1 MESICVY
8 FKNTFIT
15 KTDIQK
21 EKGYFI
27 SIQVAV
33 KDPFRYFPLEI
44 SFTNVTRSFGV
55 QSKILHNFSS
65 VSNVIFLLFFKVSK
79 VRLSIPDFNNLYCE
93 TPLIFMVF
101 HNGL

>member
-33 KDPFRYFPLEI
+33 KYPFRYFP
-44 SFTNVTRSFGV
+44 
-55 QSKILHNFSS
+55 
-65 VSNVIFLLFFKVSK
+65 
-79 VRLSIPDFNNLYCE
+79 
-93 TPLIFMVF
+93 
-101 HNGL
+101 